1 MNSMSDDMKR
11 GIEKFA
17 AATAA
22 VAQSLPQVV
31 AAPAVAVASAQDRVP
46 PRRDVGPVVSA
57 GAEKAV
63 AVRAEIAPEEVD
75 GPSGLES
82 DVEVESAGERSEYDE
97 DGQEGDYSEE
107 VERPSDPPDRL

>member
-63 AVRAEIAPEEVD
+63 AVRAAPEEVD